1 MLLNRTEFQGHSLR
15 DYTWVHKGERP
26 DTHVSKPL
34 LCSSAA
40 RFLSVLSVSPTSLC
54 LPFPP
59 LSLHQLLLL
68 LLLVLLRSQRE
79 EIPPHHLLH
88 HRHNHHPLAQG
99 RDKRPD
105 RLLNTAP
112 FPPSMPSRTSEVVEV
127 VVVVAA
133 MGGSEARTGTKF

>member
-15 DYTWVHKGERP
+15 DYTWVHKRP

-40 RFLSVLSVSPTSLC
+40 RFLAVLSVSPTSLC
-54 LPFPP
+54 LPFP
-59 LSLHQLLLL
+59 LSLYQLLLL

-112 FPPSMPSRTSEVVEV
+112 FPQSMPSRTSEVVEV
-127 VVVVAA
+127 VVVVVAA
-133 MGGSEARTGTKF
+133 MGGSEAWTGTKF